1 MGFAMTALRATLLSL
16 VLAVLAACNTAPPQ
30 QSFPEVTYKH
40 MAPIRLDVR
49 SVEVIQAYS
58 PSFKA
63 PNVEHLFPLSPGAAA
78 ERWARDR
85 LQAVGKDGR
94 ARFVV
99 REAGVVEEKLA
110 KSGGLTGLV
119 KTEQTQRYVADLV
132 VELVVQDDLGQRDG
146 NVQARAQLSRTVAED
161 VTLNGL
167 EQVWFEMTESLMRDL
182 NAQLERGAATYLK
195 PFLR

>member
-1 MGFAMTALRATLLSL
+1 MTALRAALLG
-16 VLAVLAACNTAPPQ
+16 LALSVLAACNTAPPQ

-40 MAPIRLDVR
+40 LAPIRLDVK
-49 SVEVIQAYS
+49 SIEVVQTYS
-58 PSFKA
+58 PPFKA

-85 LQAVGKDGR
+85 IQAVGKDGR

-99 REAGVVEEKLA
+99 RQAGVIEEKLA

-119 KTEQTQRYVADLV
+119 KTEQTQRYVADLA

-167 EQVWFEMTESLMRDL
+167 EQVWFEMTEALMRDL
-182 NAQLERGAATYLK
+182 NAQLERGAATYLT
-195 PFLR
+195 PFLK

>member
-1 MGFAMTALRATLLSL
+1 MTALRVTLLGL

-40 MAPIRLDVR
+40 MAPIRLDVK
-49 SVEVIQAYS
+49 SLEVIQAYS

-63 PNVEHLFPLSPGAAA
+63 PNVEHLFPLAPGAAA

-85 LQAVGKDGR
+85 LQVVGKDGR

-119 KTEQTQRYVADLV
+119 KTEQTQRYVADLA

-146 NVQARAQLSRTVAED
+146 NVQARAQLSRTVPED
-161 VTLNGL
+161 ITLNGL
-167 EQVWFEMTESLMRDL
+167 EQVWFEMTEALMRDL